1 MATLKGLFGKLQ
13 GIARVIGPEEYEPL
27 GYPSPSLNNH
37 MADLVLAATDGY
49 AFDASTQGEPVADV
63 PANTTPGT
71 HGYLSTDAGMNAIF
85 IAWGA
90 GIKPGSKLGAIR
102 NLDIAPTA
110 ARLLGIRMPSAT
122 GKVLIDAL
130 KEKP

>member
-1 MATLKGLFGKLQ
+1 
-13 GIARVIGPEEYEPL
+13 
-27 GYPSPSLNNH
+27 
-37 MADLVLAATDGY
+37 
-49 AFDASTQGEPVADV
+49 
-63 PANTTPGT
+63 
-71 HGYLSTDAGMNAIF
+71 MNAIF

-102 NLDIAPTA
+102 NLDVAPTA